1 MYSSSFWRRGM
12 KHDPW
17 PWRLPIDSAAVS
29 IEAESADGDVRAAGQ
44 PIGAAGWRG
53 TAVKALHSSATT
65 ARTIDATVALP
76 LLDVVMFNW
85 MEGWK
90 C

>member
-1 MYSSSFWRRGM
+1 M

-29 IEAESADGDVRAAGQ
+29 IEAESAVADGDVRAAGQ

-53 TAVKALHSSATT
+53 TAVKALHSPAAT
-65 ARTIDATVALP
+65 ARTIDAAVALP